1 MSTYN
6 SEFMVYEL
14 LDDGTK
20 NEIDI
25 SPDELGSI
33 LDPNQVFVI
42 VKEELRRIYIW
53 KGSKSPVRKRFIS
66 SRVAQ
71 QLQNELIKEA
81 GFHRCVIKSIDQGD
95 ELIEFLNAFQLESM
109 EVTERLPD
117 MRYIRNIEKEGKMQA
132 IIKDSYAIPEKKVDM
147 SHYSPALGSFNES
160 AIKSALES
168 PDLKPQIS
176 RKKIPEQMLSAPS
189 RLSYLYPSKSTSFK
203 SDQVKEILEEILKNK
218 IPEGLKRQN
227 IIIGNHLFGAVS
239 KSASV
244 LGKEVEQIE
253 WERIKVVPSGTVDLE
268 NNKLRVYFDEK
279 HATVKGVELLLL
291 DIKTTSKAKKPTT
304 TPPFKKRPTR
314 SPTKKRTKRPPA
326 KKRTTRPPVKKRT
339 TRPPVK
345 KIASGTSTKKTSIK
359 IPKADEE

>member
-6 SEFMVYEL
+6 SEFMVFEL
-14 LDDGTK
+14 MDDGTK

-25 SPDELGSI
+25 NPGELGSI

-71 QLQNELIKEA
+71 QLQNELITEA

-95 ELIEFLNAFQLESM
+95 ELIEFLNTFQLESM

-132 IIKDSYAIPEKKVDM
+132 IIKDTYAIPEKKGDM

-168 PDLKPQIS
+168 PDIEPQIS
-176 RKKIPEQMLSAPS
+176 NKKITEPVFSTPS
-189 RLSYLYPSKSTSFK
+189 KLNYLYPSKSTLFK
-203 SDQVKEILEEILKNK
+203 SEQVKEILNTILKTK
-218 IPEGLKRQN
+218 IPTGLKRQN

-244 LGKEVEQIE
+244 LGKDMEQTE
-253 WERIKVVPSGTVDLE
+253 WERIKIVPSGVVDLE

-279 HATVKGVELLLL
+279 HATIKGIELLIL
-291 DIKTTSKAKKPTT
+291 DKKSASTA
-304 TPPFKKRPTR
+304 
-314 SPTKKRTKRPPA
+314 KKRTTRPPA
-326 KKRTTRPPVKKRT
+326 KKRTTRPPAKKRT
-339 TRPPVK
+339 TRPPAKKRTTRPPAIKRTTKTPAIK
-345 KIASGTSTKKTSIK
+345 KISKLSENEKKEIQ
-359 IPKADEE
+359 DN